1 MAVESRSQIGVTM
14 RYFPLLTLSAI
25 ALLVPVAHARE
36 VQDLREQVRDGVQRA
51 DKDLGDFVHRDKL
64 DAQQRDRFDAAVKDL
79 HELGE
84 AVAGGKWEEERGRL
98 ERTVEN
104 IDFLQKHAPL
114 EEGDRQVL
122 GIDLNTLR
130 VILEHWKK

>member
-1 MAVESRSQIGVTM
+1 V
-14 RYFPLLTLSAI
+14 RYFPLLVSGLAIGVI
-25 ALLVPVAHARE
+25 ALLVPAAHARE
-36 VQDLREQVRDGVQRA
+36 VQDLREQVRDGVQRT

-64 DAQQRDRFDAAVKDL
+64 DQQQRDRFDAAIKDL
-79 HELGE
+79 HELGD
-84 AVAGGKWEEERGRL
+84 AVADGKWQGERGRL

-104 IDFLQKHAPL
+104 IEFLQKHAPI

-130 VILEHWKK
+130 VILEHWKP

>member
-1 MAVESRSQIGVTM
+1 
-14 RYFPLLTLSAI
+14 
-25 ALLVPVAHARE
+25 

-64 DAQQRDRFDAAVKDL
+64 NQPQRDRFDAAVKDL
-79 HELGE
+79 RDLGE
-84 AVAGGKWEEERGRL
+84 AVAGGKWEGERGRL

-104 IDFLQKHAPL
+104 IEFLQKNAPI

>member
-1 MAVESRSQIGVTM
+1 M
-14 RYFPLLTLSAI
+14 RYFTLLTFSAI
-25 ALLVPVAHARE
+25 ALLVPVVHARE

-64 DAQQRDRFDAAVKDL
+64 NEQQRDRFDAAVKDL
-79 HELGE
+79 RELGE
-84 AVAGGKWEEERGRL
+84 AVAGGKWEDERGRL

-104 IDFLQKHAPL
+104 IDFLQKHAPI

>member
-1 MAVESRSQIGVTM
+1 M
-14 RYFPLLTLSAI
+14 RYFSLLTLSAI
-25 ALLVPVAHARE
+25 ALLVPAAHARE
-36 VQDLREQVRDGVQRA
+36 VTDLREQVRDGVQRA

-64 DAQQRDRFDAAVKDL
+64 NQPQRDRFDAAVKDL
-79 HELGE
+79 RELGE
-84 AVAGGKWEEERGRL
+84 AVAGGKWEGERGRL

-104 IDFLQKHAPL
+104 IEFLQKNAPID
-114 EEGDRQVL
+114 EGDRQVL

>member
-1 MAVESRSQIGVTM
+1 M
-14 RYFPLLTLSAI
+14 RHFPLLVSRLAIAAI
-25 ALLVPVAHARE
+25 ALLVPAAHARE
-36 VQDLREQVRDGVQRA
+36 VTDLREQVRDGVQRT
-51 DKDLGDFVHRDKL
+51 DKDLGDLVHRDKL
-64 DAQQRDRFDAAVKDL
+64 DQQQRDRFDAAVKDL

-84 AVAGGKWEEERGRL
+84 AVADGKWQGERGRL

-104 IDFLQKHAPL
+104 IEFLQKHAPI

-130 VILEHWKK
+130 VILEHWKP